1 MATQKDFE
9 ETLKFVDSIKEE
21 AKKRKKL
28 PWHRTYWAR
37 YNPAYIIFGT
47 TACILAGWYG
57 MFKAGLFYI
66 YAGVASLVAGAVIAN
81 GVPAIFTKFA
91 RKQKG
96 KLGRAF
102 ARLEVNY
109 FAKSALDYFKKHYP
123 NLMSA
128 KDIGQISQNEFD
140 DFVKTNYTI
149 AKNCGKNN
157 DKYIWDVI
165 NKRNKKDFNK
175 IAKLAENGSS
185 KSNMA
190 KIKKILR
197 KNKKAVGPWCE
208 LYNQSNQLT
217 KQFFDYA
224 NKIDP
229 IAYPEPD
236 WLSYNAS
243 SEVLQAKIKAKL
255 GINCNIN
262 DCTFDKTAT
271 NMLQNQNYPAENVA
285 YSRIEKTIAN
295 SNEKEFNQEL

>member
-9 ETLKFVDSIKEE
+9 ETLKFVDGIKEE

-28 PWHRTYWAR
+28 PWRRTYWAR

-47 TACILAGWYG
+47 TACILASWYG

-81 GVPAIFTKFA
+81 GVPALFTKFA
-91 RKQKG
+91 RKRKG

-109 FAKSALDYFKKHYP
+109 FAKSALDYYKKHYP
-123 NLMSA
+123 SLMSA
-128 KDIGQISQNEFD
+128 KNISQISQNEFD

-157 DKYIWDVI
+157 DKYIWNVI
-165 NKRNKKDFNK
+165 NNRNKKDFNK
-175 IAKLAENGSS
+175 IAKIAEGGNS

-190 KIKKILR
+190 KINKIVR
-197 KNKKAVGPWCE
+197 KNKKAVEPWCE

-217 KQFFDYA
+217 KQFFDYT
-224 NKIDP
+224 NKINP
-229 IAYPEPD
+229 TAYPKPD

-255 GINCNIN
+255 GIDCNTSG
-262 DCTFDKTAT
+262 CTLNKTAT
-271 NMLQNQNYPAENVA
+271 SMLQKQNYKAENIA
-285 YSRIEKTIAN
+285 YTHFDKAQAN
-295 SNEKEFNQEL
+295 SNEKEFDQEL